1 MQNPLY
7 LNLNRE
13 DFEHIARAL
22 AVYDHVRH
30 RNRERKHAAGAEV
43 SELQERWL
51 DEGERF
57 GAPFTDEERDRLL
70 DDAFKEIDDFVDGET
85 WQEFAW
91 WIAEREWKRRAGAC
105 TDKETRDLVTDRI
118 YHEVMDE
125 FVRHGVDQVAI
136 PGIPADQITPR
147 RVADALRSL
156 RTQTRHLKEEGR

>member
-57 GAPFTDEERDRLL
+57 GAPLTDEERDRLL
-70 DDAFKEIDDFVDGET
+70 DDAFKEIDDVVKGRINELKVAGRVRCGGYVISVT
-85 WQEFAW
+85 KRAGRTVEEFAVKPGK
-91 WIAEREWKRRAGAC
+91 IIRIKAINEDAE
-105 TDKETRDLVTDRI
+105 
-118 YHEVMDE
+118 
-125 FVRHGVDQVAI
+125 
-136 PGIPADQITPR
+136 
-147 RVADALRSL
+147 
-156 RTQTRHLKEEGR
+156 